1 MDQSRALIQV
11 ILEGYTLPYFGIHGI
26 SHWARVLENGLRLAD
41 LTGAN
46 KEIVRLFSLLH
57 DSKRIN
63 ESIDPGHGLRGAE
76 FAKTLRG
83 AIFDLNVQEFDLLFE
98 ACAYH
103 TDGRT
108 EADVTVQTC
117 WDADRL
123 DLIRARISPDPKYL
137 CTSAAKDPEIIRW
150 ANARSKS
157 RTTPDFVHA
166 DWLADSVG

>member
-1 MDQSRALIQV
+1 MSSRALIQV
-11 ILEGYTLPYFGIHGI
+11 ILKDYALPHFGIHGI
-26 SHWARVLENGLRLAD
+26 SHWARVLENGLRLAE

-46 KEIVRLFSLLH
+46 KEVVRLFSLLH

-63 ESIDPGHGLRGAE
+63 ETIDPGHGLRGAE
-76 FAKTLRG
+76 FAKTLRLTM
-83 AIFDLNVQEFDLLFE
+83 FEVTDLEFELLFE

-103 TDGRT
+103 TDGKT
-108 EADVTVQTC
+108 EGDVTVQTC

-123 DLIRARISPDPKYL
+123 DLIRAGISPEARYL

-157 RTTPDFVHA
+157 GTTPEFVHT
-166 DWLADSVG
+166 DWLSEGVG

>member
-1 MDQSRALIQV
+1 MDQSRALLQI
-11 ILEGYTLPYFGIHGI
+11 ILKDYALPHFGIHGI

-41 LTGAN
+41 QTQAN
-46 KEIVRLFSLLH
+46 KEVIRLFSLLH

-63 ESIDPGHGLRGAE
+63 ESLDPGHGLRGAE
-76 FAKTLRG
+76 FAKKLRG
-83 AIFDLNVQEFDLLFE
+83 TMFELTDQEFDLLFE
-98 ACAYH
+98 ACAFH

-123 DLIRARISPDPKYL
+123 DLIRAGIEPDPKHL
-137 CTSAAKDPEIIRW
+137 CTTAAKDPEIIRW

-157 RTTPDFVHA
+157 RTTPNFVHA
-166 DWLADSVG
+166 DWLADNAG